1 MDPMSRVFPRVTKCI
16 YEKFGQSGTI
26 ETHDALCLLPI
37 NVVNEKIYVFL
48 WFWLLALALL
58 TSLFVVF
65 RLVVVCN
72 TSFLAGLI
80 RRKLRHRQRAGA
92 AFTGSQRSFNWVTGG
107 CSICWPTT

>member
-1 MDPMSRVFPRVTKCI
+1 MKSCFRVFPRVTKCI

-26 ETHDALCLLPI
+26 EVRPDFPQNLTSCQTHDALCLLPI

-48 WFWLLALALL
+48 WFWLLALAFL

-80 RRKLRHRQRAGA
+80 RRKLRHR
-92 AFTGSQRSFNWVTGG
+92 
-107 CSICWPTT
+107 